1 MLKDAEYI
9 YDYIYKVL
17 GIKEENIIL
26 FGRSIGSGP
35 ATHLASK
42 NNPCSLL
49 LMSPFKSI
57 RSVAEIQA
65 GKLLKYL
72 IKDQFD
78 NLKKMKTVRCPTFII
93 HGQKDQL
100 IPWQHSKELY

>member
-1 MLKDAEYI
+1 MLNDAEYLFA
-9 YDYIYKVL
+9 YITSVL

-42 NNPCSLL
+42 HNPCALMLL
-49 LMSPFKSI
+49 SPFKSI

-65 GKLLKYL
+65 GKVLKYL

-78 NLKKMKTVRCPTFII
+78 NLKKMKSV
-93 HGQKDQL
+93 
-100 IPWQHSKELY
+100 